1 VEIPIVSGPDD
12 PPDIKEPK
20 EPPKPDKDPPP
31 GDPFWEWGEE
41 KDPYKIE
48 ETELP
53 VPAGGSSVFP

>member
-1 VEIPIVSGPDD
+1 MSGPDD

-41 KDPYKIE
+41 VDPSKIE
-48 ETELP
+48 ETEIP
-53 VPAGGSSVFP
+53 VPVGGDSAFP